1 MPKPRR
7 RARVARAAPKARLR
21 RIVYRQLDPMARRRG
36 LSPTNLAIVGVI
48 LVSVAVTVV
57 QTEPTVARGHEA
69 GFDLAEKGFV
79 AAFALEYA
87 LRLWTIVERPGFT
100 HPLLGR
106 LKWAVSPMALID
118 LIAWAPSLLLPALA
132 PAYMLRIF
140 RLARILTL
148 AKLGRMSRAWSLI
161 ASAVAARRFELTIVA
176 CVGLFVLLL
185 SSTALYLVEGPAQ
198 PERFGSIPRAIWWS
212 AMTLTTIGYGDVYP
226 VTPLGRLLAIATAVS
241 GVCLIAAPAGILA
254 GAFSEA
260 FQRHRREQEED
271 AAEASAAAEAR
282 RDAA

>member
-1 MPKPRR
+1 
-7 RARVARAAPKARLR
+7 
-21 RIVYRQLDPMARRRG
+21 
-36 LSPTNLAIVGVI
+36 
-48 LVSVAVTVV
+48 
-57 QTEPTVARGHEA
+57 
-69 GFDLAEKGFV
+69 
-79 AAFALEYA
+79 
-87 LRLWTIVERPGFT
+87 
-100 HPLLGR
+100 
-106 LKWAVSPMALID
+106 MALID

-161 ASAVAARRFELTIVA
+161 ASAIAARRFELTIVA
-176 CVGLFVLLL
+176 CVGVFALLL

-198 PERFGSIPRAIWWS
+198 PERFGSIPRAIWWA

-226 VTPLGRLLAIATAVS
+226 ITPLGRLLAILTAVS

-260 FQRHRREQEED
+260 FQRHRRDLEE
-271 AAEASAAAEAR
+271 AAAERAETR
-282 RDAA
+282 KEAAQAEDRVNSRTTPSGVQFDHGAD